1 MAAGY
6 KQYETHTP
14 NPYFVGF
21 CGTSE
26 AQCTADRFSSY
37 YYFEMILFDYY
48 LTLKLTGFS
57 CRFFLTPGCETFRHY
72 PLIFLI
78 YNSGNDLTENNNNNF
93 LFSYIQ
99 LGFFTYYT
107 VVMGEINPSG
117 PVPIN
122 SVFIYRPDK
131 RGEIWRFLCYMVLHA
146 G

>member
-37 YYFEMILFDYY
+37 YEMIGFDYY

-57 CRFFLTPGCETFRHY
+57 CRVFFLTPGCETFRHY

-78 YNSGNDLTENNNNNF
+78 YNSGNDLTENNNNNNF
-93 LFSYIQ
+93 H
-99 LGFFTYYT
+99 FFFHVYSWDSLL
-107 VVMGEINPSG
+107 I
-117 PVPIN
+117 I
-122 SVFIYRPDK
+122 R
-131 RGEIWRFLCYMVLHA
+131 W
-146 G
+146 